1 MLINILSGLLYT
13 RSNKLVDIQY
23 GLSLCLSPLVDT
35 EDVHA
40 VSGPPAPPF
49 ADRLFFEPFAD
60 RRFFIFS
67 LSRHS
72 QIGLV
77 FTTLRSYNDV

>member
-1 MLINILSGLLYT
+1 MADDGLLEAV
-13 RSNKLVDIQY
+13 RGLHLAHPQLGPKPLLAKLREQQPDLAA
-23 GLSLCLSPLVDT
+23 GS
-35 EDVHA
+35 
-40 VSGPPAPPF
+40 
-49 ADRLFFEPFAD
+49 LFFEPFAD